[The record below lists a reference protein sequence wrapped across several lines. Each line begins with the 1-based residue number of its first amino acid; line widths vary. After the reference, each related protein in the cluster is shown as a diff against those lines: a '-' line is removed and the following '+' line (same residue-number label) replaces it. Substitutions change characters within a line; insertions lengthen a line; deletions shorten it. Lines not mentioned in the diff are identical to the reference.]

1 MRRRSHRVKT
11 TLFWV
16 CLGAAALT
24 FFLSVK
30 WDMSGDAQLCGV
42 TNEGRSAFLVLQE
55 INTGAGEI
63 KAQLMVPDHV
73 ADRDELVLESV
84 SKRVEKNA
92 PGYHFQPLLS
102 LKPEEKSKS
111 GGTWH
116 QVRIPY
122 KSNPYLYPFERY
134 IMNLHVGLSKNIGLD
149 ADEGEVPIKLQV
161 SDEIVE
167 LVSYRCLN
175 YYSFEGEGTSENAF
189 AVTFIRHRFVI
200 VTFAILYTIAGFFL
214 IYIWQ
219 RGETSA
225 VMTNSLGYIAALW
238 GIRQIIVGNVTL
250 FPTLVDFVTLLLYL
264 IVVTIAV
271 RKWLFGSTPHSGG
284 YKSRNLRR

>member
-1 MRRRSHRVKT
+1 MRRMSHRVKT

-16 CLGAAALT
+16 CLGAAALI
-24 FFLSVK
+24 FVLSVK

-42 TNEGRSAFLVLQE
+42 ASEGRSAFLVLQE
-55 INTGAGEI
+55 IDTGAGEI
-63 KAQLMVPDHV
+63 KAQLMVPDYV
-73 ADRDELVLESV
+73 ADKDELVLESV
-84 SKRVEKNA
+84 SKRLEKNA
-92 PGYHFQPLLS
+92 QGYHFQPLLY
-102 LKPEEKSKS
+102 LKPGERPKS

-134 IMNLHVGLSKNIGLD
+134 TMNLHVSLSKNIGIGE
-149 ADEGEVPIKLQV
+149 DEGEIPIKLQV
-161 SDEIVE
+161 SDDIVE
-167 LVSYRCLN
+167 LVPYRCLDH
-175 YYSFEGEGTSENAF
+175 YSFEGEGTSENAF

-238 GIRQIIVGNVTL
+238 GIRQIIVGNVKL

-271 RKWLFGSTPHSGG
+271 RKWLFGSTPRSGG
-284 YKSRNLRR
+284 YKSSNLWC